1 MVDFSIDRI
10 TILGISIPM
19 MALIFVGYI
28 SYENTIQFI
37 QRDAIIDRINLII
50 QRLDHLI
57 STTTDAETGQRGFI
71 ITGEASYL
79 EPYNSA
85 VKDIHNQ
92 LGNLAM
98 LMANDPINQQH

>member
-1 MVDFSIDRI
+1 MVDFSIDRT

-19 MALIFVGYI
+19 MALIFVGYV

-37 QRDAIIDRINLII
+37 QRDAIVDRINSII

-71 ITGEASYL
+71 ITGRIGMQEIFYEL
-79 EPYNSA
+79 
-85 VKDIHNQ
+85 H
-92 LGNLAM
+92 
-98 LMANDPINQQH
+98 